1 MGNRETNKIC
11 TARLALTVSLAC
23 AAIYMTA
30 LVAPGQCKDNNLRST
45 KPMAKFADSHSTSA
59 NLPLGDFSRA
69 DSGVKLLVGIFA
81 RLGNEPQ
88 LALKNDNRLIA
99 AAKNKP
105 GFDRDNQSQ
114 LLASA
119 PSGSASNL
127 QRNQFSN
134 AINNQYT
141 DPALAI
147 RPRTV
152 NRKAVADKFIP
163 INGVTIAMA
172 PQKKSYY
179 KGDVRDE
186 KSSVAGI
193 SGIGAIGGA
202 GQAPQA
208 ESSKAESEKRSD
220 GERKMES
227 DSFASSRSRDD
238 STVKIFAGP
247 SSTSNASNNSPAQA
261 GFSEKTYIREFGKAA
276 NSQALPA
283 APSVSGSVRGLERG
297 INIIEE
303 PVAASRRQAVQKAE
317 ETANGIIRP
326 TEQPG
331 LFKYVREHMKE
342 APKDSPKENYKESA
356 RESRDSGLALQ
367 NASALD
373 QLSESKVAN
382 KQRLKSAKLQSSL
395 NANAGGSSNVSIV
408 SDNEVSLEAQQEGA
422 PLQIA
427 FLPPSTVHGINGLPL
442 GATEADTAKFFK
454 NRGNLSRSFISGWKV
469 WTLLD
474 LQQNPILQVYLRNGR
489 TEAFRIFN
497 QSYVPAGLGV
507 AINDE
512 LPSMKGKFGEP
523 AFILE
528 EPGMKPQTA
537 NILAK
542 NYVYP
547 VSQVSFQLVRKGP
560 TSPQIHSLLLFR
572 YL

>member
-11 TARLALTVSLAC
+11 TARLALSVSLTC

-30 LVAPGQCKDNNLRST
+30 LVAPGQCKDNSLRSM
-45 KPMAKFADSHSTSA
+45 KPMAKSADTHPTSA
-59 NLPLGDFSRA
+59 NLPLSDFSRV

-99 AAKNKP
+99 AAKNKA

-114 LLASA
+114 LLAAA
-119 PSGSASNL
+119 PSGAASNL

-147 RPRTV
+147 RPRAV

-179 KGDVRDE
+179 KGDIRDE

-193 SGIGAIGGA
+193 SGIGGIGGA

-220 GERKMES
+220 SERKMES
-227 DSFASSRSRDD
+227 DSFANSRSRDD
-238 STVKIFAGP
+238 SSVKIFAGP
-247 SSTSNASNNSPAQA
+247 SSTSSAQA

-276 NSQALPA
+276 NSQAAPA
-283 APSVSGSVRGLERG
+283 SPSVSGSVRGLERG

-303 PVAASRRQAVQKAE
+303 PVAASRRQSVQKAE

-342 APKDSPKENYKESA
+342 SPKDSPKENVKESA
-356 RESRDSGLALQ
+356 RESSRDSTLALQ
-367 NASALD
+367 NVSALD
-373 QLSESKVAN
+373 QLGESKVAY
-382 KQRLKSAKLQSSL
+382 KQRLKGAKLQSNL
-395 NANAGGSSNVSIV
+395 SIV
-408 SDNEVSLEAQQEGA
+408 SDNEVTLEAQQEGA

-442 GATEADTAKFFK
+442 GASEADTAKFFK

-489 TEAFRIFN
+489 TEAFRIFS
-497 QSYVPAGLGV
+497 QSYVPGGLGV

-512 LPSMKGKFGEP
+512 LASMKGKFGEP

-528 EPGMKPQTA
+528 EPGMKPQSA
-537 NILAK
+537 SILAK